1 MSTRPPKYGSMPR
14 PRRSRCS
21 RHSGARRRREPGI
34 SVGKKISRF
43 RVWSFGPSRN
53 DEINRKRNS
62 RIPKRPYS
70 PWGIRLQ
77 SDSRGSDCMHGV
89 TGKPPGAAKDKAG
102 ETPSRFMLLM
112 LVAMTGVAP
121 ISHYMLVPAL
131 PVLAT
136 TFGRDISIA
145 QMTVSLYMVGIACSQ
160 IIMGPLSDRFGRRP
174 VLLAGLGLMV
184 AASAA
189 CIFAETLP
197 QLIAARFLQALGGA
211 TGMVVSR
218 AIIRDLYSR
227 ERIGAMIS
235 LVIAVMM
242 IAQMLSPLTGG
253 LLETAFGWRAIFYLI
268 TAAALTI
275 TVGIALALPETRRA
289 RAEGGG
295 FRGDV
300 GSLIRSRAFIGYM
313 LCQVLASQIIFTFAG
328 GGPYIVVTQMG
339 RSSAEYG
346 AWFACT
352 GFAYLIGNLFCV
364 RFAPRHSLEN
374 LIWFGLALQFVG
386 SLLNLIW
393 GIAGLNLAPSW
404 LFGTQMLV
412 MFANA
417 FVMSNSAAGAIS
429 VRPDAAGTASGAM
442 GVLQMGIGSLFS
454 QFGAYLGGHFATPVA
469 LNIAIVMLSI
479 ACASTMIFLIP
490 RPDVGVS
497 EALVEKAEGEESG
510 VLEGVAPYRHFNN
523 DVVARESG
531 RSSTPGSRGVKP

>member
-1 MSTRPPKYGSMPR
+1 
-14 PRRSRCS
+14 
-21 RHSGARRRREPGI
+21 
-34 SVGKKISRF
+34 
-43 RVWSFGPSRN
+43 
-53 DEINRKRNS
+53 
-62 RIPKRPYS
+62 
-70 PWGIRLQ
+70 
-77 SDSRGSDCMHGV
+77 MHGV
-89 TGKPPGAAKDKAG
+89 MGKPPGAATDKSGVA
-102 ETPSRFMLLM
+102 TSRIMLLL

-121 ISHYMLVPAL
+121 ISLYMLVPAL

-136 TFGRDISIA
+136 VFGRDISIA
-145 QMTVSLYMVGIACSQ
+145 QMTVSLYMVGIAFSQ

-184 AASAA
+184 IASAA

-227 ERIGAMIS
+227 ERISSMIS

-253 LLETAFGWRAIFYLI
+253 LLETAFGWRSIFYVI
-268 TAAALTI
+268 TAASLVIAAA
-275 TVGIALALPETRRA
+275 IALALPETRRV
-289 RAEGGG
+289 RAEGSN

-300 GSLIRSRAFIGYM
+300 GYLITSRAFLGYM

-328 GGPYIVVTQMG
+328 GGPYIVVMQMG

-346 AWFACT
+346 AWFAAT

-364 RFAPRHSLEN
+364 RFAPRHSLER
-374 LIWFGLALQFVG
+374 LIWFGLALQLTG
-386 SLLNLIW
+386 SLLNLVW
-393 GIAGLNLAPSW
+393 GVTGLNLTPSW

-412 MFANA
+412 MLANA

-429 VRPDAAGTASGAM
+429 IRPEAAGTASGAM
-442 GVLQMGIGSLFS
+442 GFLQMGIGALFS

-469 LNIAIVMLSI
+469 LNAAIVLLSI
-479 ACASTMIFLIP
+479 ACASTMFFLVP
-490 RPDVGVS
+490 RRDVVVS
-497 EALVEKAEGEESG
+497 EELIEQAEEEESG
-510 VLEGVAPYRHFNN
+510 MM
-523 DVVARESG
+523 
-531 RSSTPGSRGVKP
+531 